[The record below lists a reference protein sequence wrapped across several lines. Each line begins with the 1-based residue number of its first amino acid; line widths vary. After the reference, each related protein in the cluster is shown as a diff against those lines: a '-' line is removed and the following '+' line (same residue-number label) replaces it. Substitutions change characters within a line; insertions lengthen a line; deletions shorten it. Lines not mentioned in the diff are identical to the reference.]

1 MSQMPRMTGGQALA
15 RQLYREGVRVIFGLP
30 GVQLYH
36 LLDALH
42 EQPGIRFITTRHE
55 QATTYMADG
64 YSRAGGGIGTA
75 LVVPGPGLQ
84 NASAGIGTAYSAS
97 SPILVIAGQVE
108 RSHLGSDRGALHEIN
123 DQLDTI
129 RPVIK
134 WGRRILTP
142 QEAPGCVH
150 EAFRQLRT
158 GRPRPVE
165 IEIPPDTLAE
175 EAEVELVEPT
185 DYRRPAAPAAEI
197 SRGAELLANASNP
210 AIWAGGGVHLA
221 DAHAEL
227 LRVAEHLQA
236 PVFATGEGR
245 GALSDRH
252 YLSLGPIGFG
262 RDPYRERHAEHDLIF
277 AVGTRLAAPPGPRD
291 GQQVLQLD
299 VDPQEIGRNHRPT
312 AGLLGDARATLAA
325 LYERLAETTPPRPSR
340 QRELEELYAQRFDG
354 AAEPE
359 PLRSFMRAIRAATP
373 DDGIIVQ
380 DFTQL
385 GYYSRA
391 HCPIYAPRS
400 FITPSYFGTLGYG
413 YPTGLGA
420 KVARPE
426 RAVVVIS
433 GDGGFLYNSQELAT
447 AVKYGIAA
455 VVIVFNDNAFG
466 NVLRDQRD
474 RFDGR
479 VYGSELYN
487 PDFLKLAAAYGVRGE
502 RVADPAG
509 LQEALTRAVSSAAP
523 ALIEVPVGELPRP
536 Y

>member
-1 MSQMPRMTGGQALA
+1 MPRMTGGQALA

-36 LLDALH
+36 LLDGLH

-108 RSHLGSDRGALHEIN
+108 QALIGRDRGALHEIN

-134 WGRRILTP
+134 WGRRILAP
-142 QEAPGCVH
+142 QEVPGSVN
-150 EAFRQLRT
+150 EAFRQLQS

-165 IEIPPDTLAE
+165 LEIPPDTLAAA
-175 EAEVELVEPT
+175 AEVELVEPAAC
-185 DYRRPAAPAAEI
+185 RRPAAAAAEI
-197 SRGAELLANASNP
+197 SRGAELLANAANP

-221 DAHAEL
+221 DAHDAL
-227 LRVAEHLQA
+227 LQVAEHLQA

-245 GALSDRH
+245 GAVSDRH
-252 YLSLGPIGFG
+252 YLSLGPISFG

-277 AVGTRLAAPPGPRD
+277 AVGTRLAAPPGPRAE
-291 GQQVLQLD
+291 QQVLQLD
-299 VDPQEIGRNHRPT
+299 IDPQEIGRNHART
-312 AGLLGDARATLAA
+312 AAMAGDARATLAA
-325 LYERLAETTPPRPSR
+325 LHRRLAEMTPPRPSR
-340 QRELEELYAQRFDG
+340 RRELESLYAERFAA

-359 PLRSFMRAIRAATP
+359 PLRSFMRAIRAGTP

-413 YPTGLGA
+413 YPTALGA
-420 KVARPE
+420 KVARPD
-426 RAVVVIS
+426 RAVVAIS

-447 AVKYGIAA
+447 AVKYGINA
-455 VVIVFNDNAFG
+455 VVIVFNDNAYG
-466 NVLRDQRD
+466 NVLRDQRN
-474 RFDGR
+474 RFGGR

-487 PDFLKLAAAYGVRGE
+487 PDFMKLADAYGVRGE

-509 LQEALTRAVSSAAP
+509 LEAALARAVAGAEP
-523 ALIEVPVGELPRP
+523 ALIEVPVGELPPP

>member
-1 MSQMPRMTGGQALA
+1 MPRMTGGQALA

-36 LLDALH
+36 LLDGLY
-42 EQPGIRFITTRHE
+42 EQSEIRFITTRHE

-108 RSHLGSDRGALHEIN
+108 RDLIGVDRGVLHEIN
-123 DQLDTI
+123 DQLDTV

-134 WGRRILTP
+134 WGRRIL
-142 QEAPGCVH
+142 AAKDVPGSVH
-150 EAFRQLRT
+150 EACYQLQS

-175 EAEVELVEPT
+175 EADVELLEPV
-185 DYRRPAAPAAEI
+185 DYQRPAAAAAEI
-197 SRGAELLANASNP
+197 SRGAELLARATNP

-221 DAHAEL
+221 DAHEAL
-227 LRVAEHLQA
+227 LRLAEHLQA

-245 GALSDRH
+245 GAVSDRH
-252 YLSLGPIGFG
+252 YLSLGPISFG
-262 RDPYRERHAEHDLIF
+262 RDSYRDRRAEHDLIF
-277 AVGTRLAAPPGPRD
+277 AVGTRLAMPGLLASQ
-291 GQQVLQLD
+291 QQVLQLD
-299 VDPQEIGRNHRPT
+299 IDEQEIGRNHQRT
-312 AGLLGDARATLAA
+312 VSMVGDARATLAA
-325 LYERLAETTPPRPSR
+325 LYEQLAQIMPPRPSR
-340 QRELEELYAQRFDG
+340 RAELEALYAERFDG

-359 PLRSFMRAIRAATP
+359 PLQSFMRAIRAGTP
-373 DDGIIVQ
+373 HDGIIVQ

-385 GYYSRA
+385 GYYSRS
-391 HCPIYAPRS
+391 HCPIYEPRS
-400 FITPSYFGTLGYG
+400 YITPSYFGTLGYS
-413 YPTGLGA
+413 YPTALGA
-420 KVARPE
+420 KVAKPDK
-426 RAVVVIS
+426 AVVAIS

-447 AVKYGIAA
+447 AVKYGIDA
-455 VVIVFNDNAFG
+455 VVIVFNDNAYG
-466 NVLRDQRD
+466 NVLRDQRN
-474 RFDGR
+474 RFGGR

-487 PDFLKLAAAYGVRGE
+487 PDFMKLADAYGALGM
-502 RVADPAG
+502 RVNDAAG
-509 LQEALTRAVSSAAP
+509 LEAALKHAVAGAAP
-523 ALIEVPVGELPRP
+523 ALIEVQVGELPTP

>member
-1 MSQMPRMTGGQALA
+1 MPRMTGGQALA

-36 LLDALH
+36 LLDGLH
-42 EQPGIRFITTRHE
+42 EQSGIRFITTRHE

-64 YSRAGGGIGTA
+64 FSRAGGGIGTA

-108 RSHLGSDRGALHEIN
+108 QDLIGVDRGVLHEIN
-123 DQLDTI
+123 DQLDTV

-134 WGRRILTP
+134 WGRRIL
-142 QEAPGCVH
+142 AARDVPGAVR
-150 EAFRQLRT
+150 EAFHQLQS

-175 EAEVELVEPT
+175 QADVELVEPVN
-185 DYRRPAAPAAEI
+185 YRRPAAAEAEI
-197 SRGAELLANASNP
+197 RRGAELLAGATNP

-227 LRVAEHLQA
+227 LQVAEHLQA

-245 GALSDRH
+245 GAVSDRH
-252 YLSLGPIGFG
+252 YLSLGPISFG
-262 RDPYRERHAEHDLIF
+262 RDSYRERRGEHDLIF
-277 AVGTRLAAPPGPRD
+277 AVGTRLATPGLLD

-299 VDPQEIGRNHRPT
+299 IDPQEIGRNHQPT
-312 AGLLGDARATLAA
+312 AGMVGDARATLAA
-325 LYERLAETTPPRPSR
+325 LYEQLAGMMPPRPSR
-340 QRELEELYAQRFDG
+340 EAELEALYAERFDG

-359 PLRSFMRAIRAATP
+359 PLKSFMRAIRAGVP

-385 GYYSRA
+385 GYYSRS

-400 FITPSYFGTLGYG
+400 YITPSYFGTLGYG
-413 YPTGLGA
+413 YPTALGA
-420 KVARPE
+420 KVAQPDK
-426 RAVVVIS
+426 AVVAIC

-455 VVIVFNDNAFG
+455 VAVVFNDNAFG
-466 NVLRDQRD
+466 NVLRDQRN
-474 RFDGR
+474 RFGGR

-487 PDFLKLAAAYGVRGE
+487 PDFMKLADAYGVRGE
-502 RVADPAG
+502 RVTDAAG
-509 LQEALTRAVSSAAP
+509 LEAALKRAVAGAAP
-523 ALIEVPVGELPRP
+523 SLIEVPVGELPTP

>member
-1 MSQMPRMTGGQALA
+1 MPRMTGGQALA

-36 LLDALH
+36 LLDGLH

-64 YSRAGGGIGTA
+64 YSRAGGGIGPA
-75 LVVPGPGLQ
+75 VVVPGPGLQ

-108 RSHLGSDRGALHEIN
+108 RDLIGSDRGALHEIN

-134 WGRRILTP
+134 WGHRILTP
-142 QEAPGCVH
+142 QEVPGCVH
-150 EAFRQLRT
+150 EAFRQLQT

-165 IEIPPDTLAE
+165 LEIPPDTLAE
-175 EAEVELVEPT
+175 EAEVELVEPAN
-185 DYRRPAAPAAEI
+185 YQRPAAPAAAIE
-197 SRGAELLANASNP
+197 RGAELLANASNP

-221 DAHAEL
+221 DANDAL

-245 GALSDRH
+245 GAVSDRH

-262 RDPYRERHAEHDLIF
+262 RDPYRDRRAEHDLIF
-277 AVGTRLAAPPGPRD
+277 AVGTRLAAPPGPLPE
-291 GQQVLQLD
+291 QQVLQLD
-299 VDPQEIGRNHRPT
+299 IDPQEVGRIYERT
-312 AGLLGDARATLAA
+312 VGLVGDARATLTA
-325 LYERLAETTPPRPSR
+325 LYQRLAATTPPRPSR
-340 QRELEELYAQRFDG
+340 QQELEALYAQRFAGD
-354 AAEPE
+354 AEPE
-359 PLRSFMRAIRAATP
+359 PLRSFMRAIRAGTP
-373 DDGIIVQ
+373 DDGIIVH

-391 HCPIYAPRS
+391 HCPIYEPRS

-420 KVARPE
+420 KVARPD

-447 AVKYGIAA
+447 AVKYGIDA
-455 VVIVFNDNAFG
+455 VVIVFNDNAYG
-466 NVLRDQRD
+466 NVLRDQRN
-474 RFDGR
+474 RFGGR

-487 PDFLKLAAAYGVRGE
+487 PDFMKLAEAYGVQGE

-509 LQEALTRAVSSAAP
+509 LEAALERAVSRAAP
-523 ALIEVPVGELPRP
+523 ALIEVPVGELPP
-536 Y
+536 P